1 MFEVLHN
8 ATCHFLM
15 QAEHWRLILLGGI
28 FAPGRPLLVGAIV
41 DSKWCACAGFSQI
54 Y

>member
-1 MFEVLHN
+1 MFEVLHS